1 MQNRVAGRQEAVFSL
16 ININDTTS
24 PVTKFN
30 YSSTDICLTAGA
42 VNPTITKATGFTS
55 GGTFSVTPAG
65 LNINSITG
73 DINIGLSV
81 AGTYLIKY
89 TVPGLLCRLAGSDSI
104 VFILKNYGTPV
115 TGFSYVGPV
124 CKGDNNAIP
133 VPVVNFTEGGI
144 FSSTTGLAVDAT
156 SGTIDLQQ
164 SIAGDYVIRYDV
176 AQGVCNPAGMGTA
189 NIKVLALPEAPTV
202 TSATV
207 CGEGNVIL
215 NAAALGTISWYTEP
229 ALINQVNVGSSFSTF
244 INSTT
249 KYYVTNTVGSC
260 ESEATVANA
269 IANPIPV
276 KPNIGRDTSICA
288 NEKLVL
294 NAGAYNS
301 YLWQDGS
308 AGSTYNITN
317 SGLYKVIVST
327 GIGCTDSA
335 SVNIIV
341 LDDCFDIVFPNA
353 FAPTGINK
361 TFGALGNLLPVS
373 KYALRIFNR
382 YGQEI
387 FATADPSQ
395 RWDGTFKGKPVDI
408 GTYVYVATY
417 IYKSKTDKV
426 KKGTVTVIR

>member
-1 MQNRVAGRQEAVFSL
+1 M
-16 ININDTTS
+16 
-24 PVTKFN
+24 
-30 YSSTDICLTAGA
+30 
-42 VNPTITKATGFTS
+42 
-55 GGTFSVTPAG
+55 
-65 LNINSITG
+65 
-73 DINIGLSV
+73 
-81 AGTYLIKY
+81 
-89 TVPGLLCRLAGSDSI
+89 
-104 VFILKNYGTPV
+104 
-115 TGFSYVGPV
+115 
-124 CKGDNNAIP
+124 
-133 VPVVNFTEGGI
+133 
-144 FSSTTGLAVDAT
+144 
-156 SGTIDLQQ
+156 
-164 SIAGDYVIRYDV
+164 
-176 AQGVCNPAGMGTA
+176 
-189 NIKVLALPEAPTV
+189 LALPEVPTV

-207 CGEGNVIL
+207 CGEGDVIL

-276 KPNIGRDTSICA
+276 KPYIGRDTSICA

-417 IYKSKTDKV
+417 IYKNKTDKV